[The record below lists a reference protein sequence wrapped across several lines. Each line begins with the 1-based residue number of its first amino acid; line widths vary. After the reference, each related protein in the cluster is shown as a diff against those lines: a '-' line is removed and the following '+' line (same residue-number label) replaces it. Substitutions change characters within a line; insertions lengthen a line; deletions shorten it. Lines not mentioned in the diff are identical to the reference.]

1 MAVRQFTLDRKYLE
15 SIGIISVDIDNKTV
29 DRYNMRSTKVITT
42 SATRSL
48 QNNGKDGDVDYI
60 NYIMCIRGKTYSFS
74 NIVYAWYV
82 GPIPKGFLIDHINGK
97 TSDNSLSNLRIYT
110 AGQNKINNYK
120 RMGR

>member
-1 MAVRQFTLDRKYLE
+1 MAVRQFTLDRSYLE

-29 DRYNMRSTKVITT
+29 SRYNMRSTKVITT

-48 QNNGKDGDVDYI
+48 QNNGKDGDIDYI

-97 TSDNSLSNLRIYT
+97 TADNRLSNLRIYT
-110 AGQNKINNYK
+110 AG
-120 RMGR
+120 

>member
-1 MAVRQFTLDRKYLE
+1 MAVRSFTLDRKYLE
-15 SIGIISVDIDNKTV
+15 SIGIIAVDIENKTV

-48 QNNGKDGDVDYI
+48 QNNGKNGDIDYI

-74 NIVYAWYV
+74 NIVYAWFV
-82 GPIPKGFLIDHINGK
+82 GPIPAGFLIDHINGK
-97 TSDNSLSNLRIYT
+97 TADNRLSNLRIYT